1 MDPNPGS
8 LEGVELGHLPRIGLG
23 QEGVGTNQ
31 PFQNGGQDSHHAL
44 ALGDLLLGR
53 LHLVGRSEG
62 RDAAFN
68 KQNGFRWMGS
78 MEMCS
83 YVLTLAQ
90 VGTGTN

>member
-1 MDPNPGS
+1 MDPNPGC

-53 LHLVGRSEG
+53 LHLVVLSEG

-68 KQNGFRWMGS
+68 KQNGFRWMRS
-78 MEMCS
+78 MEMS
-83 YVLTLAQ
+83 WRSLRLVQVLTK
-90 VGTGTN
+90 